1 MAAEARAGAPDERWN
16 LRRVGPRFE
25 SYRDI
30 VPVYQSVVSGVAM
43 RTLVDIPK
51 EDLEMIGAVTAKL
64 GISRAEFVRRALTAS
79 LVPYRDADRVDAFG
93 ILQAKLP
100 DGVAY
105 QEKVRGEW

>member
-1 MAAEARAGAPDERWN
+1 
-16 LRRVGPRFE
+16 
-25 SYRDI
+25 
-30 VPVYQSVVSGVAM
+30 VV

-51 EDLEMIGAVTAKL
+51 EDIEVIGSVTAKL

-79 LVPYRDADRVDAFG
+79 LVPYRDAAQSDAFG
-93 ILQAKLP
+93 VLKGTLP